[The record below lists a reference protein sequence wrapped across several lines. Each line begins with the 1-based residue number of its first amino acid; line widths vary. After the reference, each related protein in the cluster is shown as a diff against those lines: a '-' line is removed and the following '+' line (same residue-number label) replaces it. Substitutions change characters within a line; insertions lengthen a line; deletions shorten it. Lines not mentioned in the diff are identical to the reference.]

1 MDTRSQ
7 TLTLWQMIL
16 LVLSVYV
23 LGALFAQTVWRLPPE
38 VVRLLDWADN
48 AICVVF
54 LGDFAHHLLTAP
66 DRKAYLRWGWIDLV
80 SSIPT
85 LDMLRWGRAVRMLRI
100 LRVLRAVRSV
110 RTVLAIMFAKRAAGL
125 LLTTGLAS
133 FLLVIGA
140 AIAILNLEAG
150 PGVKIRTA
158 SDALWWSFEMLI
170 SQGSG
175 LYNPVTIEGR
185 LLAAAL
191 SITGFVLLGA
201 FVAGIS
207 ASVLGDEEAKIEAEE
222 SEILAQVQLVG
233 ERLSAIEA
241 RLDRG
246 AGPPGKA

>member
-1 MDTRSQ
+1 MDKRGQ
-7 TLTLWQMIL
+7 TLTLWQMVL
-16 LVLSVYV
+16 LVLSIYV
-23 LGALFAQTVWRLPPE
+23 LGALFAQTVWSLPAE
-38 VVRLLDWADN
+38 VVGVLDWADN
-48 AICVVF
+48 AICVIF
-54 LGDFAHHLLTAP
+54 LGDFVYHLSSAP
-66 DRKAYLRWGWIDLV
+66 DRKAYLKWGWIDLV

-85 LDMLRWGRAVRMLRI
+85 LDALRWGRAVRVLRI

-110 RTVLAIMFAKRAAGL
+110 RTVLAIVFAKRAAGL

-201 FVAGIS
+201 FVAGMS
-207 ASVLGDEEAKIEAEE
+207 ASVLGKEEAKIEAEE
-222 SEILAQVQLVG
+222 SEILAQVQLIG
-233 ERLSAIEA
+233 ERLAAIEA
-241 RLDRG
+241 RLEHGD
-246 AGPPGKA
+246 GPPDKA

>member
-1 MDTRSQ
+1 MDTRTQ

-23 LGALFAQTVWRLPPE
+23 LGALFAQTVWTLPSE

-54 LGDFAHHLLTAP
+54 LGDFVHHLLTAP
-66 DRKAYLRWGWIDLV
+66 DRKAYLKWGWIDLV

-85 LDMLRWGRAVRMLRI
+85 LDALRWGRAVRVLRI

-110 RTVLAIMFAKRAAGL
+110 RTVLTIMFAKRAAGL

-175 LYNPVTIEGR
+175 LYNPITIEGR

-207 ASVLGDEEAKIEAEE
+207 ASVLGEEEAKIEAEE
-222 SEILAQVQLVG
+222 SEILAQVQRLG
-233 ERLSAIEA
+233 ERLAAIEA
-241 RLDRG
+241 RLEQV